1 MKTAESRQNGDG
13 GTAGEMV
20 VWATAA
26 LLVAAAHLALA
37 KAVAMASH
45 PAPVEAAEPALMIDL
60 QPLPIATAEAVQSE
74 AVAEVEPQE
83 TAEPVFEE
91 EIAEEPLSREKAEAA
106 AEPAE
111 PDVQPEIIEEPE
123 EKELEL
129 PEAVAVL
136 PAERPAPTKPP
147 PVDQPRLSKK
157 PPVKPQA
164 AKPRPQKPPSQASQ
178 QSRVSRAPTVSLER
192 WQARVLAWI
201 NRYKRYPPGARAR
214 GEEGMVRV
222 AFMIDGAGRVQSVR
236 VIRSSGN
243 AELDAAASEMVRRA
257 SPVPQPPPE
266 IAQRGTRLSLPVQ
279 FNLR

>member
-1 MKTAESRQNGDG
+1 
-13 GTAGEMV
+13 MV

-236 VIRSSGN
+236 VHPFLGQCRARRSRFRDGAARLAGAS
-243 AELDAAASEMVRRA
+243 AAAGDCPARHQAVA
-257 SPVPQPPPE
+257 AGAVQPSL
-266 IAQRGTRLSLPVQ
+266 ARGTRRIS
-279 FNLR
+279 